1 MMRLGELEEVN
12 VVSLI
17 MEVNACGKMLLFEVL
32 HRGRISIMSYEVYHG
47 VEWGLSGVW
56 VGFGWGV

>member
-47 VEWGLSGVW
+47 VEWGLSGV
-56 VGFGWGV
+56 